1 MDTKTYYVYIEA
13 NKRNRVF
20 YVGITNNIIRRD
32 KEHENQVHEFGYTAR
47 YNVNK
52 LVYYEKYHDVN
63 KAIAREKSLKGIN
76 RQKKRDLIR
85 AVNPK
90 YDDLSEAW
98 AREFRTPAGAEQ
110 TTS

>member
-32 KEHENQVHEFGYTAR
+32 KEHENKVHEFGYTAR

-52 LVYYEKYHDVN
+52 LVNYEKYHDIN
-63 KAIAREKSLKGIN
+63 KAIARENPSKGSLG
-76 RQKKRDLIR
+76 KRNAISFVRSIR
-85 AVNPK
+85 
-90 YDDLSEAW
+90 SMMI
-98 AREFRTPAGAEQ
+98 
-110 TTS
+110 